1 MDGHELS
8 LERDKNVLGAESL
21 KPTTLSAYSHWSGEV
36 EWKYLSFGEGCLILR
51 NSPDGVAE
59 TPDWCSELV
68 TIDGTTKEYLPYVA
82 ARKNFI
88 ENIVPAIYVQ
98 RRTDEGDIEW
108 LNANGE
114 KIAHFKFLEAAE

>member
-1 MDGHELS
+1 
-8 LERDKNVLGAESL
+8 
-21 KPTTLSAYSHWSGEV
+21 
-36 EWKYLSFGEGCLILR
+36 
-51 NSPDGVAE
+51 VAE